1 METTYLYPEKP
12 KPIYPLRN
20 HVFEHLGEVD
30 FTNLIHRYYDG
41 EKVTHLLKEYDV
53 KVSVNKFASCL
64 PYFTSQ
70 HMCPYCVEL
79 AFSVGSKSE
88 KDGNIYVK
96 MIREC
101 YQCGHKIDPKNP
113 NLKCDCAECQN
124 YFEDILNNDIS
135 TSIEHAKSNAEY
147 EATSEYTKLMIAA
160 LLRSGQSEHD
170 LELIKPVFLEQKNK
184 LSPTPDMSIKII
196 STLKRSN
203 WIRFGE
209 DSKESCFT
217 IEDGEITRYVP
228 LKTTYRLNLV
238 DDFGGVTA
246 LTNPDLSNT
255 HPVIMYDQWLEIA
268 QAECFEYLVYHLH
281 EYNLPDDIGPK
292 TKAVIYEGLK
302 RFSVSQMFNFIWRAA
317 KNAAAYY
324 QKDRVTKQHALNSI
338 PGSMQRDMDRAV
350 AEGWDVK
357 GYSRNYNLPRSIY
370 AGMFYDLVLKMGDKA
385 IDMVIPVEAFAM
397 HEKG

>member
-1 METTYLYPEKP
+1 METTYLYPEKLR
-12 KPIYPLRN
+12 PIYPLRH
-20 HVFEHLGEVD
+20 HVFEYLGEVD

-41 EKVTHLLKEYDV
+41 EKVTHLLKEYEV
-53 KVSVNKFASCL
+53 KVSANKFASCL

-70 HMCPYCVEL
+70 HMCPYCAEL

-113 NLKCDCAECQN
+113 NLKCDCAECQG

-135 TSIEHAKSNAEY
+135 ASIEYTKSNADY
-147 EATSEYTKLMIAA
+147 ENESEYIKLMIAA
-160 LLRSGQSEHD
+160 LLRSGQSEYD
-170 LELIKPVFLEQKNK
+170 LELIKPVFTEEKSK
-184 LSPTPDMSIKII
+184 LSPIQEVSIKII
-196 STLKRSN
+196 STLKRTN
-203 WIRFGE
+203 WIRFAE
-209 DSKESCFT
+209 ESQESCFT
-217 IEDGEITRYVP
+217 VEDGEITRYVP

-255 HPVIMYDQWLEIA
+255 HQIVMYEKWLEIA
-268 QAECFEYLVYHLH
+268 QAECLEYLVYHLD

-324 QKDRVTKQHALNSI
+324 QKDRVTKQHAVNSI

-350 AEGWDVK
+350 AEGWEVK
-357 GYSRNYNLPRSIY
+357 GYSRNYKLPRSIY
-370 AGMFYDLVLKMGDKA
+370 AGMFYDLALKMGDKA
-385 IDMVIPVEAFAM
+385 IDMVIPAEAFAM
-397 HEKG
+397 HENG